1 MGLLFGCVPF
11 ELKIRLQSGKVI
23 FAKKTLQ
30 GEAMTSNSEKII
42 QDVRVQ
48 FEQMLDFVTGERA
61 QSASAYQIERGLFK
75 LLVSLGFSLLQLFF
89 MVRSEKSHRTKVE
102 LADGQELPYHR
113 DTGRSYFS
121 IFGKLRFE
129 RPYFYKQGV
138 GQRIPLDEELSLQ
151 ADGYS
156 DLLRELSGYLDVD
169 NVYAKTAD
177 MFKRLLGLSLS
188 KRSLQGNIL
197 EDSADVLAYY
207 DQKAPPTPV
216 PGASIL
222 VAQADGKGIPMVLEP
237 KQPEK
242 PVRLGKGQKR
252 GHKKEALVTSA
263 YTIAPLIR
271 TPQEVVNSF
280 FDLAT
285 FEFDIE
291 TQKQVRPKPQN
302 KHTWATLDGKDEA
315 LQRLDKYVRLLEGS
329 PIQDR
334 VALCDGCEALQ
345 LRLRLYLDDFTLVLD
360 FIHASEYLW
369 KVANALLGE
378 TSSERIPWMAEK
390 TWLMLSGKTV
400 QLISEFRQMT
410 QADKVSANLLEQLNL
425 TANYFE
431 RNLPYMDYPTYL
443 AKGWPIASGVIEG
456 ACRHFVK
463 DRCELSGMRWSQS
476 GAEGLLRMR
485 AVAENDDWNDYHA
498 YLRQQRHQRLYGKS
512 LEPSRCAELL
522 AIHES
527 NDYSALPLAG

>member
-1 MGLLFGCVPF
+1 
-11 ELKIRLQSGKVI
+11 
-23 FAKKTLQ
+23 
-30 GEAMTSNSEKII
+30 MTSNSEKII

-61 QSASAYQIERGLFK
+61 QSASAYQIESGLFK
-75 LLVSLGFSLLQLFF
+75 LLVALGFNLLQLFF
-89 MVRSEKSHRTKVE
+89 SVRSGNSNRRKVQ

-113 DTGRSYFS
+113 DTRRYYYS

-129 RPYFYKQGV
+129 RPYFYKIGV
-138 GQRIPLDEELSLQ
+138 GQQIPLDEELSLQ

-188 KRSLQGNIL
+188 TRSLQDNII
-197 EDSADVLAYY
+197 EDASDVLAYY
-207 DQKAPPTPV
+207 EQKAPPRAV

-222 VAQADGKGIPMVLEP
+222 VAQADGKGIPMVLENE
-237 KQPEK
+237 KGVEQPGK
-242 PVRLGKGQKR
+242 PVRLGKGQKH
-252 GHKKEALVTSA
+252 GHKKEAIVTST

-280 FDLAT
+280 FDLSKS
-285 FEFDIE
+285 EFDIE
-291 TQKQVRPKPQN
+291 AQNRERPDPQN
-302 KHTWATLDGKDEA
+302 KHTWATLDGKDED
-315 LQRLDKYVRLLEGS
+315 LERLAKYVRFLECDH
-329 PIQDR
+329 ILER

-345 LRLRLYLDDFTLVLD
+345 LRLLLYLPGFTLVLD

-378 TSSERIPWMAEK
+378 TSPERIPWMAQK
-390 TWLMLSGKTV
+390 TLLMLSGQTE
-400 QLISEFRQMT
+400 QLITQFRLMT
-410 QADKVSANLLEQLNL
+410 KADDLSANLLDQLNN
-425 TANYFE
+425 TANYFQ

-463 DRCELSGMRWSQS
+463 DRCELSGMRWSQV

-485 AVAENDDWNDYHA
+485 AVAENDDWDDYHT
-498 YLRQQRHQRLYGKS
+498 YLRKQRHQRLYGKP
-512 LEPSRCAELL
+512 LEQSRCTELL
-522 AIHES
+522 AIHQS
-527 NDYSALPLAG
+527 NHYSALPLAG

>member
-1 MGLLFGCVPF
+1 M
-11 ELKIRLQSGKVI
+11 I
-23 FAKKTLQ
+23 
-30 GEAMTSNSEKII
+30 SNSEYII

-48 FEQMLDFVTGERA
+48 FEQLLDFVIGESAERA
-61 QSASAYQIERGLFK
+61 IAYQIESGLFK

-89 MVRSEKSHRTKVE
+89 MMRSEKSNRTKVQ
-102 LADGQELPYHR
+102 LVDGQELPYHR
-113 DTGRSYFS
+113 DTARYYFS
-121 IFGKLRFE
+121 IFGKFRFE
-129 RPYFYKQGV
+129 RPYFYKKGV
-138 GQRIPLDEELSLQ
+138 GQQIPLDEELGLQ

-169 NVYAKTAD
+169 SVYGKTVD
-177 MFKRLLGLSLS
+177 MFNRLLGLSLS
-188 KRSLQGNIL
+188 KRSLQGNII
-197 EDSADVLAYY
+197 EDSADVLTYY

-237 KQPEK
+237 ESEAEPPEE

-252 GHKKEALVTSA
+252 GHKKEAIVTSA

-280 FDLAT
+280 FDLSKS
-285 FEFDIE
+285 EFDIE
-291 TQKQVRPKPQN
+291 TQKQARPKPQN
-302 KHTWATLDGKDEA
+302 KHTWATLDGKDIA
-315 LQRLDKYVRLLEGS
+315 LERLAKYVHLLECDQ
-329 PIQDR
+329 IQEW

-345 LRLRLYLDDFTLVLD
+345 LRLRLYLDGFTLVLD

-378 TSSERIPWMAEK
+378 TSSERIPWMAQK
-390 TWLMLSGKTV
+390 TLLMLSGKTD
-400 QLISEFRQMT
+400 QLITEFRQMT
-410 QADKVSANLLEQLNL
+410 KSDHVSANLLDQLNH

-463 DRCELSGMRWSQS
+463 DRCELSGMRWSQN

-485 AVAENDDWNDYHA
+485 AVAENDDWNDYHT
-498 YLRQQRHQRLYGKS
+498 YLRKQRHQRLYGKS
-512 LEPSRCAELL
+512 LEQSRCAELL
-522 AIHES
+522 AIHQS
-527 NDYSALPLAG
+527 SDFSAQHFAG